1 MLGHKHTKWRTQRFQ
16 FNFLLLVSQ
25 SQGVQAI
32 SWRRQTAETQFWF
45 NEFHLATFN
54 SISSFYDK
62 ITRTSLLLEQ
72 MYNKGAILIS
82 LVLDSFQ
89 HSLFILR
96 HMSFGLLFAQHVKIR
111 SWGTIE
117 FCFESVKVIKVIK
130 VITQQHIFPVSIFQ
144 SHLEM
149 KPRGNYQGCL
159 LLWSKRG

>member
-1 MLGHKHTKWRTQRFQ
+1 MENPKG
-16 FNFLLLVSQ
+16 
-25 SQGVQAI
+25 
-32 SWRRQTAETQFWF
+32 
-45 NEFHLATFN
+45 FN
-54 SISSFYDK
+54 SISFSWFLNRRVFKPYHGDVK
-62 ITRTSLLLEQ
+62 LQRRNFDLINSIQQPSIQYPHFTTKSRGHHCCWSKCTKK
-72 MYNKGAILIS
+72 NAILIS

-96 HMSFGLLFAQHVKIR
+96 HMIFELLFTQHVKNR

-117 FCFESVKVIKVIK
+117 FCFESVKVIK